1 MSKNHTDLLIYIFQF
16 SLFRYVLINYPI
28 YFWNIQIVRYRTVV
42 SNHLTFVCEYFPY
55 KYITLADSHIMHALK
70 FKRTKRVNKLIRLFI
85 VVAVFFLFFGLL
97 QINSKLFSPTNK
109 NQSFYVDCSWISEP
123 TSRLPGFCSFFSHT
137 KIICILLNFL
147 VCGYRKYKINQ
158 KKNAKQKHL
167 QIIV

>member
-1 MSKNHTDLLIYIFQF
+1 MFTHKNEYYYYYMSKNHTDLLIYIFQF

-85 VVAVFFLFFGLL
+85 VVAVFFFVFW
-97 QINSKLFSPTNK
+97 FAANK
-109 NQSFYVDCSWISEP
+109 FKVIFAD
-123 TSRLPGFCSFFSHT
+123 
-137 KIICILLNFL
+137 
-147 VCGYRKYKINQ
+147 
-158 KKNAKQKHL
+158 KQKSVIL
-167 QIIV
+167 CRL